1 MRKVL
6 FLAAILVS
14 LSASAQ
20 TVKLSAEKKCDAVNQ
35 VKLMKI
41 RQDKTATPMVS
52 MLAKVAKSF
61 DAERF
66 RSEGI
71 IVGAKAGD
79 IVTLRVPLEK
89 MDFVDN
95 SSDIVFYSL
104 SEGIIA
110 PTMNNT
116 RFDTRT
122 DSVQAGL
129 GLPQA
134 YRGDGVIVG
143 ITDWGFDYT
152 HPNFNNKDED
162 NFRVL
167 RAWDQFKL
175 SGPAPSGFTYG
186 TEHNGREEL
195 MAAQCDTSGLYGYAT
210 HGSHVAGISAG
221 RGINGR
227 NMGQA
232 PYANLLFASFRL
244 DLVSWLDAVEWMK
257 NVAKEEG
264 KRLVIN
270 SSWGMYTLGPLDGT
284 SLASQAINNY
294 SDSGLVFVTSGGNCG
309 DDRFHFGWNFH
320 RYSDNTIDTIR
331 TVADYYGS
339 EEIGQALIFWGE
351 PGQAFDMT
359 FSMVRNGEATPFR
372 WVHTADGDFY
382 LDSALVAGTDTL
394 PFNIT
399 VEQSHPLNG
408 RPHVLLNVS
417 KDRHYQIHIA
427 FTADSGTVHAWNI
440 CNLANGAGNM
450 GTPFSKKSIMGY
462 VEGNN
467 EYGIGEP
474 ACAESCITVAAHT
487 ADVRKNDSTVV
498 LGYLADFSSHGPTLD
513 GRHKP
518 DVSAPGVNVVSSISS
533 FSDETY
539 TATMTY
545 SYEGRKYIWSKM
557 SGTSMSGPAV
567 TGIVALMLQANPY
580 LSAQQVRSILCSTAR
595 NDEHTGPLHAR
606 DSISNTWGWGKAD
619 AMAAVNAA
627 IARLDINNLNEE
639 FFEKSLQVYPN
650 PASDRITVL
659 TGRENPET
667 VIVYSMEGR
676 IMMQQEVS
684 LEGQMDISTLPHGV
698 YIVKCGARTSKL
710 IH

>member
-6 FLAAILVS
+6 FLAMILVS

-20 TVKLSAEKKCDAVNQ
+20 TVRLSAERKCDAVNQ

-41 RQDKTATPMVS
+41 RQGKTSEPMVS
-52 MLAKVAKSF
+52 LLAKVAKSF
-61 DAERF
+61 DADRF

-71 IVGAKAGD
+71 VVGAQAGD
-79 IVTLRVPLEK
+79 IVTLRVPIEK

-95 SSDIVFYSL
+95 SADVLFYSL
-104 SEGIIA
+104 SEGIIR

-134 YRGDGVIVG
+134 YNGEGVIIG

-152 HPNFNNKDED
+152 HPNFNNKGDD
-162 NFRVL
+162 NHRVL

-175 SGPAPSGFTYG
+175 SGPAPAGFTYG
-186 TEHNGREEL
+186 TEHSTREALLE
-195 MAAQCDTSGLYGYAT
+195 AQCDTSGLYGYAT

-227 NMGQA
+227 NVGQA

-244 DLVSWLDAVEWMK
+244 DLASWLDAVEWMK

-270 SSWGMYTLGPLDGT
+270 NSWGMYTLGPIDGT

-294 SDSGLVFVTSGGNCG
+294 SDSGVVFVTSAGNCG
-309 DDRFHFGWNFH
+309 DDRFHFSWNFH
-320 RYSDNTIDTIR
+320 RYEDNTIDTIR
-331 TVADYYGS
+331 TVAEYYGS
-339 EEIGQALIFWGE
+339 DEIGQALVFWGE
-351 PGQAFDMT
+351 PGKAFDMT

-372 WVHTADGDFY
+372 WVHTSEGDFY

-417 KDRHYQIHIA
+417 KNRFYQIHIA
-427 FTADSGTVHAWNI
+427 FTAESGTVHAWNI
-440 CNLANGAGNM
+440 CNLENGAGNM
-450 GTPFSKKSIMGY
+450 GTSFVTKSNMGY
-462 VEGNN
+462 VTGNN
-467 EYGIGEP
+467 DCGIGEP
-474 ACAESCITVAAHT
+474 ACAESCIAVAAHT
-487 ADVRKNDSTVV
+487 ADVRKNDTTVT
-498 LGYLADFSSHGPTLD
+498 LGYIADFSSHGPIID
-513 GRHKP
+513 GRQKP
-518 DVSAPGVNVVSSISS
+518 DVSAPGVNVISSISS
-533 FSDETY
+533 FSDESY
-539 TATMTY
+539 PASMTY
-545 SYEGRKYIWSKM
+545 NYEGRKYIWSKM

-567 TGIVALMLQANPY
+567 TGIVALMLQANPN
-580 LSAQQVRSILCSTAR
+580 LSAQQVRDILRTTAR
-595 NDEHTGPLHAR
+595 NDDITGPLHAR
-606 DSISNTWGWGKAD
+606 DSFSYVWGWGKVD
-619 AMAAVNAA
+619 ALAAVNAA
-627 IARLDINNLNEE
+627 IARLDIHDLNED
-639 FFEKSLQVYPN
+639 FFAKSLQVYPN
-650 PASDRITVL
+650 PAQDLVTVM
-659 TGRENPET
+659 TGRETPET
-667 VIVYSMEGR
+667 VVVYSMEGR
-676 IMMQQEVS
+676 IMMQQEVT
-684 LEGQMDISTLPHGV
+684 LEGQIDISALPHGI
-698 YIVKCGARTSKL
+698 YIVRCGARTSKL